1 MRRTLI
7 AVMTLSL
14 VFAGCKLKE
23 AVDKASISKDLD
35 KRGTMDLM
43 KEVADD
49 KYEPPKDGRLTDGQV
64 QMYLKVRERE
74 KAIAQVAAQNMQ
86 QHAADADKSN
96 NSISGMIKGIQ
107 AMGSAAQMA
116 TADIRAA
123 KDLHYNTQE
132 YLWVKG
138 QILAAS
144 MTAFTE
150 KISDAMQAQVES
162 AHSQMRKAYEEAK
175 DEQSKAM
182 AKQALDQY
190 EKTAQE
196 GHATVA
202 QAQADPAVAY
212 NRELLKK
219 YDTELAAFASE
230 MGKYENKEGEAKKSM
245 EELQKNLDK
254 AVQDAKKQQ

>member
-7 AVMTLSL
+7 AVLTLSV

-49 KYEPPKDGRLTDGQV
+49 KYTPPADGKLTDGQV

-74 KAIAQVAAQNMQ
+74 KAIAQVARKEAQE
-86 QHAADADKSN
+86 HAKAADAAGQKS
-96 NSISGMIKGIQ
+96 IGGFIEGLKT
-107 AMGSAAQMA
+107 MGSAADMF

-132 YLWVKG
+132 YLWVKT

-144 MTAFTE
+144 TAAMGE
-150 KISDAMQAQVES
+150 KMSQAMSASMDAGYAQ
-162 AHSQMRKAYEEAK
+162 MKKAYDEAK
-175 DEQSKAM
+175 DEQTKAM
-182 AKQALDQY
+182 YKQSLDQY
-190 EKTAQE
+190 EQTRKEQ
-196 GHATVA
+196 
-202 QAQADPAVAY
+202 QASKPAEDSAVTY
-212 NRELLKK
+212 NRQLL
-219 YDTELAAFASE
+219 T
-230 MGKYENKEGEAKKSM
+230 KYESALNAYANEMAKWEDKPGDAQKAVQEM
-245 EELQKNLDK
+245 DKNLDK

>member
-43 KEVADD
+43 KDVANDRYD
-49 KYEPPKDGRLTDGQV
+49 PPKDGKLTDGQI

-74 KAIAQVAAQNMQ
+74 KAIAQVARQEAQA
-86 QHAADADKSN
+86 HAKAADAAGQKSVGGF
-96 NSISGMIKGIQ
+96 IEGLKT
-107 AMGSAAQMA
+107 MGSAAEML

-123 KDLHYNTQE
+123 KDLGFNTQE

-144 MTAFTE
+144 TAAMSE
-150 KISDAMQAQVES
+150 KMSQAMNASMDAGYQQLKKS
-162 AHSQMRKAYEEAK
+162 YDDAK

-182 AKQALDQY
+182 IKQSLDQY
-190 EKTAQE
+190 EQTRKE
-196 GHATVA
+196 S
-202 QAQADPAVAY
+202 QAAKQAEDPALTY
-212 NRELLKK
+212 NRQLL
-219 YDTELAAFASE
+219 S
-230 MGKYENKEGEAKKSM
+230 KYENALNAFTNEMAKYEDKPGEAQKSM
-245 EELQKNLDK
+245 QDFEKNVDK
-254 AVQDAKKQQ
+254 AAQDAKKPQ